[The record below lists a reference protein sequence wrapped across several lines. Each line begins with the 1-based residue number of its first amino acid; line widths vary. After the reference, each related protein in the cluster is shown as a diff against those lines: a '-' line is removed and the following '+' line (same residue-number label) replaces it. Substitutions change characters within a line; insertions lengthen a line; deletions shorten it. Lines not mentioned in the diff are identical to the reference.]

1 MYRVIVSDRLGN
13 DTVAMCFGCADRAVD
28 LVAALTDSDKY
39 VVTNPIDI
47 ISFDDAKRMLAK
59 RTAKQMEMCNAIAD
73 LLQEYIEDMADNFAR
88 MTAQ

>member
-39 VVTNPIDI
+39 VVTNPIDAV
-47 ISFDDAKRMLAK
+47 SFDDAKRMLAK

-73 LLQEYIEDMADNFAR
+73 ILQDYLEDMADNFAR
-88 MTAQ
+88 MTVQ